1 MNQRD
6 RRALEI
12 LRQLGGRP
20 ATPFFEA
27 GPARYV
33 EQCLREMGVD
43 HRRDPFGNII
53 AHHNRGEYPHRPAVA
68 LVAHMDHPGFEIV
81 EAKGRRAVAR
91 AVGGVPVA
99 SLVKPTPVLVLT
111 LDGRRI
117 PAITARHETTT
128 DPGDRRAEQLVN
140 LVMEGP
146 VELDPPAPVVF
157 DLPDFELDGDTI
169 RMRALDDLAGCAG
182 ILAALERTVADGA
195 ECDVYGVFTRAE
207 EGGLYGARLL
217 AESGILP
224 ADTIVVSVESSSVIP
239 GVAQG
244 EGPVIR
250 TGDAASTFDAGAEQV
265 LIAARGALRGRDA
278 EFKSQRQLM
287 SGGVCE
293 ATAFAAFGYPVTGLA
308 FPLGNYHNAT
318 TGIGDPEGGVAAE
331 YIELSDFLDGVD
343 LLTEAARSAAPPDDT
358 SLRRL
363 MGDVP
368 DEVRQRLEASN
379 PLLQNLERD
388 GLTGTP

>member
-6 RRALEI
+6 KRALEI
-12 LRQLGGRP
+12 LRQLSGRP

-43 HRRDPFGNII
+43 HRRDTFGNII
-53 AHHNRGEYPHRPAVA
+53 AHRKMGDGLHRPAVA

-81 EAKGRRAVAR
+81 ETKGRRAVAR
-91 AVGGVPVA
+91 AMGGVPVA
-99 SLVKPTPVLVLT
+99 SLVKRTPVFVLT
-111 LDGRRI
+111 PDGRRI

-128 DPGDRRAEQLVN
+128 DPGDGRAEQLVK
-140 LVMEGP
+140 LAMEGP

-157 DLPDFELDGDTI
+157 DLPDFVLDGDTI
-169 RMRALDDLAGCAG
+169 RMRALDDLAGCAS
-182 ILAALERTVADGA
+182 ILAALERTATDAA

-207 EGGLYGARLL
+207 EGGLHGARLL

-250 TGDAASTFDAGAEQV
+250 TGDAASTFDAGAEKV
-265 LIAARGALRGRDA
+265 LIAARGALRDRDP
-278 EFKSQRQLM
+278 EFRSQRQLM

-293 ATAFAAFGYPVTGLA
+293 ATAFAAFGYLVTGLT

-318 TGIGDPEGGVAAE
+318 TKIGDPEGGVAAE
-331 YIELSDFLDGVD
+331 YIKLSDYLGGVD
-343 LLTEAARSAAPPDDT
+343 LLTEAARSAARPDDA
-358 SLRRL
+358 SPPRL

-368 DEVRQRLEASN
+368 DEVRRRLGE
-379 PLLQNLERD
+379 
-388 GLTGTP
+388 TTW